1 MSSRSRV
8 ALASLAALALGL
20 AVARPAAAEC
30 PPPVREALALAK
42 EADRERGVDAAAALA
57 KYRRAVELAPGRHG
71 LLWRLASAQIRSE
84 DYAGAVETLERALVL
99 APRHAGYAAARGAA
113 LARLAQ
119 RGQPGALPV
128 AKTALEAALAI
139 DPNHAEAH
147 HELAEVLLRGGDDQ
161 GALVHET
168 RAIELSPEKG
178 AWYTSLADLY
188 LRLRR
193 VDEAKA
199 VLDAGL
205 ARVKDDAPRFPMLL
219 LRGEVLARKGDGV
232 ASLRA
237 YEEAKQACGA
247 CGEPGQPI
255 VYFRLGA
262 SYASQSPPRKSE
274 AMANLQS
281 FQRLIC
287 KGAGAAR
294 YGDECTQT
302 QALAAVVGGALR

>member
-1 MSSRSRV
+1 M
-8 ALASLAALALGL
+8 A
-20 AVARPAAAEC
+20 
-30 PPPVREALALAK
+30 
-42 EADRERGVDAAAALA
+42 
-57 KYRRAVELAPGRHG
+57 
-71 LLWRLASAQIRSE
+71 
-84 DYAGAVETLERALVL
+84 
-99 APRHAGYAAARGAA
+99 
-113 LARLAQ
+113 
-119 RGQPGALPV
+119 
-128 AKTALEAALAI
+128 
-139 DPNHAEAH
+139 
-147 HELAEVLLRGGDDQ
+147 
-161 GALVHET
+161 
-168 RAIELSPEKG
+168 
-178 AWYTSLADLY
+178 
-188 LRLRR
+188 LRR
-193 VDEAKA
+193 CDGCGSQGEGSGRATCWHATSTCEVWRPTS
-199 VLDAGL
+199 AGL